1 MSIFK
6 PQIGKVFF
14 GQTVG
19 GQSVICPFF
28 FNLILSLVFSL
39 IYLKMLIS
47 VTEIHYSTFL
57 IIKSLWNFNEIKKN
71 KKLVHVYPS
80 ISTWIMHIYTSI
92 HFNNELCTLT
102 VANWVVHLSKARTVI
117 YLKYQRWKKISV

>member
-14 GQTVG
+14 GQTAG

-47 VTEIHYSTFL
+47 VTDIHYSTFL
-57 IIKSLWNFNEIKKN
+57 IIKSL
-71 KKLVHVYPS
+71 
-80 ISTWIMHIYTSI
+80 
-92 HFNNELCTLT
+92 
-102 VANWVVHLSKARTVI
+102 
-117 YLKYQRWKKISV
+117 